1 MIKYKLKCVNGHSFE
16 SWFSNNQAFDT
27 LLKAKHLECA
37 ICYSKE
43 VEKCLMSPS
52 VRTDHSKKESL
63 VSSKGSLEKEIL
75 DLKEKLKKSA
85 EDVGKNFSSEAR
97 AIHFGE
103 VPERSIYGSATKNEA
118 KELVEEGIPFIP
130 LPWEDKK
137 IELKN

>member
-1 MIKYKLKCVNGHSFE
+1 M
-16 SWFSNNQAFDT
+16 A
-27 LLKAKHLECA
+27 
-37 ICYSKE
+37 
-43 VEKCLMSPS
+43 PS
-52 VRTDHSKKESL
+52 VRTENSKKERL

-103 VPERSIYGSATKNEA
+103 VPERSIYGTATKDEA
-118 KELVEEGIPFIP
+118 KELAEEGIPFIP

-137 IELKN
+137 LN